1 MNTQNLTITYPAAVS
16 GNTEIFFHDSLYIP
30 EESPLSLTV
39 TDEHIAALYKAD
51 LYRVSGEGSLT
62 LPAGEKYKTPEMLG
76 RILKTALDRGLGR
89 DGVFA
94 GVGGGVIC
102 DMTAF
107 AASVYMRGAGLE
119 LVPTTLLAMVDAAV
133 GGKTACDFG
142 GAKNAVGTFY
152 PASKLHIC
160 PAFIDTLPEA
170 EYRSGLA
177 EAVKTAM
184 LYDPEL
190 FSLFKQEKAAV
201 LARDRAVLGK
211 IIRRC
216 VELKASIVEE
226 DFTEKGRR
234 MELNLGHTFAHAL
247 ESALGLGEITHGEA
261 VAWGIARALDLG
273 VLKGITSP
281 GWAEEAKALLAEYG
295 WCTLPKHPWMPHS
308 ALAQQPP
315 DFAGKVSSAPQT
327 ILRFMKSDKKKRGGA
342 VRFVL
347 QRELAVTEILP
358 AEDAEVLEALKW
370 TE

>member
-1 MNTQNLTITYPAAVS
+1 MNTRSFTISYPAAGP
-16 GNTEIFFHDSLYIP
+16 GNTDIFFHDSIYIP
-30 EESPLSLTV
+30 EDSPCTLTV
-39 TDEHIAALYKAD
+39 TDEHIADLYKAGLFKIQD
-51 LYRVSGEGSLT
+51 EGTLV

-76 RILKTALDRGLGR
+76 RILEAALDRGLGR
-89 DGVFA
+89 DGVFT
-94 GVGGGVIC
+94 GFGGGVIC

-190 FSLFKQEKAAV
+190 FSLFRREKAAV
-201 LARDRAVLGK
+201 LARDRAVLGG

-216 VELKASIVEE
+216 VELKAQVVEE

-247 ESALGLGEITHGEA
+247 ESAVGLGEITHGEA

-273 VLKGITSP
+273 MLKGITSP
-281 GWAEEAKALLAEYG
+281 GWAEEAKTLLAEYG
-295 WCTLPKHPWMPHS
+295 WCTLPQHPRMPHP
-308 ALAQQPP
+308 A
-315 DFAGKVSSAPQT
+315 AGKLPPGSAPQT
-327 ILRFMKSDKKKRGGA
+327 SLRFMKSDKKQRGGA

-347 QRELAVTEILP
+347 QREAAVTEILP
-358 AEDAEVLEALKW
+358 AEDSEVLEVLK
-370 TE
+370 